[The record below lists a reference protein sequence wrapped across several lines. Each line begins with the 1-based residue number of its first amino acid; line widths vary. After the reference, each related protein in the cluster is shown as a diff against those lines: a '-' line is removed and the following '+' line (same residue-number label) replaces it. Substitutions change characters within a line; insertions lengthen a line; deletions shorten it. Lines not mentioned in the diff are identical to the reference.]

1 MITNIDLRME
11 SKAAQRA
18 QKDLYQVLFGT
29 RFIAEYIAIVF
40 VLFSI
45 FLAVFIPYQGLFWTS
60 QSEGMTNFHRW
71 LYDLFVLISMGMGI
85 ILYFLVRRKMIQP
98 AVRQQW
104 RLYVQAQANFKMLR
118 MRDAIQQK
126 KKILLKNPS
135 SELIAISFFLIIFIL
150 IYTCVTPSE
159 SSRRGDFW
167 IQTWWPIN
175 AAIIGVL
182 YYSNFRLYIR
192 LFAVKDIHRQYRLI
206 TMKED

>member
-135 SELIAISFFLIIFIL
+135 SELISH
-150 IYTCVTPSE
+150 S
-159 SSRRGDFW
+159 
-167 IQTWWPIN
+167 
-175 AAIIGVL
+175 
-182 YYSNFRLYIR
+182 
-192 LFAVKDIHRQYRLI
+192 
-206 TMKED
+206 